1 MTSRTSLVAGLF
13 ASCFLG
19 SALASPAQDL
29 FDQATFL
36 IGFYYNG
43 PAQVKNFREL
53 RKTYQPQLDQLCAA
67 DKEKCGFDAAR
78 RVIGNIVQS
87 ISANDPF
94 TQIMSANQLADEQRY
109 GAGLGPAAP
118 RIGVWTRQTPQ
129 GLVVVESFPG
139 EPAFEAGVRRGD
151 VITTINNAPATP
163 QVLGVAENSKVAF
176 SLSVSRQGTP
186 RALNLTARVA
196 DATMQPRVEINSG
209 IAYIRVYHFYTS
221 EEYSTADRIY
231 EAVRKAT
238 QGGAKGIV
246 LDLRDSLT
254 GYDSEA
260 LLAAG
265 AFIPRGG
272 FIYDRRFQGA
282 DETHTLENGQLFN
295 QPEGQEKNPESQ
307 APAPFL
313 TNLPTVV
320 LVNRYT
326 LNSAEMLAYFL
337 QSARRAK
344 VVGEPTAG
352 ALGISGNAEGPL
364 INGEFVAVSSLK
376 MKNLDGSPFP
386 MRVTPDV
393 NVPED
398 LSALSSGRDPALE
411 KALELLK

>member
-1 MTSRTSLVAGLF
+1 MKPRTSLVAGLF

-43 PAQVKNFREL
+43 PSQVQNFRDL
-53 RKTYQPQLDQLCAA
+53 RKAYQPQLDSLCAA
-67 DKEKCGFDAAR
+67 DKDKCGFDAAR
-78 RVIGNIVQS
+78 KVIGSIVGS
-87 ISANDPF
+87 INTSDPF
-94 TQIMSANQLADEQRY
+94 TQIMSPNQLADEQRY

-118 RIGVWTRQTPQ
+118 RIGVWTRATPQ
-129 GLVVVESFPG
+129 GLVVVEAFPG
-139 EPAFEAGVRRGD
+139 EPAYEAGVRRGD

-176 SLSVSRQGTP
+176 NLSVSRQGTAK
-186 RALNLTARVA
+186 ALNLTARVA
-196 DATMQPRVEINSG
+196 EATMQPRVDINNG

-221 EEYSTADRIY
+221 EGYSTSERVYD
-231 EAVRKAT
+231 AVRKAT

-265 AFIPRGG
+265 AFIPKGG

-282 DETHTLENGQLFN
+282 DETYTLENGQLFN
-295 QPEGQEKNPESQ
+295 QPEGRDKQPESQ
-307 APAPFL
+307 AAAPFL

-337 QSARRAK
+337 QSAGRAK

-352 ALGISGNAEGPL
+352 ALGMSGNAEGPL

-376 MKNLDGSPFP
+376 MKNLSGTPFP
-386 MRVTPDV
+386 MRVTPDIS
-393 NVPED
+393 VPED
-398 LSALSSGRDPALE
+398 LSALSSGRDLALE
-411 KALELLK
+411 RALELLK